1 MPIFLYYSLIQYNV
15 SSRRRRN
22 DISRPFRWYF
32 QHGVSHQSYAPFY
45 SYGRRTDR
53 RTDGRTDRNIAYCP
67 SYGRQTVDD
76 DAIFTALYRANC
88 LAS

>member
-1 MPIFLYYSLIQYNV
+1 MVFPTRAMHRSIAM
-15 SSRRRRN
+15 
-22 DISRPFRWYF
+22 
-32 QHGVSHQSYAPFY
+32 GVGQ
-45 SYGRRTDR
+45 
-53 RTDGRTDRNIAYCP
+53 TDGQTDRNIAYCP